1 MIKFFRKIRQKMITE
16 NKFSKYLIYAI
27 GEIILVVI
35 GILIALQIN
44 NWKQL
49 SFENEL
55 EKKYLKNLIV
65 ELKQDSI
72 GLTNNYLKLQNQAR
86 TKNILLD
93 MIKGETK
100 GDSIIEYFEY
110 QWKPI
115 QPYVPIK
122 STYIEMTTSSH
133 LRTIKN
139 DILREKTIKF
149 YNVYEALEKEEIFFT
164 QTSTANVI
172 NMISEKLPDMSNYS
186 IDDIMSLKSERYL
199 LNTIQL
205 NGAYTRRN
213 NYKKILTECSD
224 LMKSIE
230 RYQTTLN

>member
-1 MIKFFRKIRQKMITE
+1 MITE

-44 NWKQL
+44 SWKQL
-49 SFENEL
+49 SIENEL
-55 EKKYLKNLIV
+55 EKKYLKNLII

-72 GLTNNYLKLQNQAR
+72 GLTTNYLKLHNQAR

-93 MIKGETK
+93 MIKGEIQ

-110 QWKPI
+110 QWRPI

-122 STYIEMTTSSH
+122 STYIEMTNNSH
-133 LRTIKN
+133 LRIIKN

-172 NMISEKLPDMSNYS
+172 SMISEKLPDMSNYS
-186 IDDIMSLKSERYL
+186 IDDIMSLKSERHL

-213 NYKKILTECSD
+213 NYKKIITECSD
-224 LMKSIE
+224 LIKSIE
-230 RYQTTLN
+230 KYQPTLN